1 MNVFG
6 KTVKYKTFSIPI
18 EKEVKNIDING
29 KESVVT
35 ISYKIEFID
44 SAKLFKQAW
53 WKIKKNDLRRHL
65 FFLIMIS
72 INLFCY

>member
-1 MNVFG
+1 M
-6 KTVKYKTFSIPI
+6 KYKTFSIPI

-44 SAKLFKQAW
+44 SAKLFKQA
-53 WKIKKNDLRRHL
+53 
-65 FFLIMIS
+65 
-72 INLFCY
+72 